1 MLLWVSFV
9 EVLDYIKGL
18 FDSPFSSTSNTLGI
32 LGLSVACLLVL
43 WVLCGFV
50 GALRDICGDL
60 LKKLASKSSGT
71 GTGGNDDH

>member
-1 MLLWVSFV
+1 M
-9 EVLDYIKGL
+9 LDYIKGL

-43 WVLCGFV
+43 WVFCGFV

-60 LKKLASKSSGT
+60 LRKLARRSSGRE
-71 GTGGNDDH
+71 TGGNDDH